1 MHTVLFNRAGKKT
14 EIKKNIRKWSGVVTE
29 DEDELEEIKEK
40 VRCCD
45 EKIKDKKR
53 KEKLKCEFHPN
64 SNFPTNALCKL
75 KFTDGDK
82 AVQAER

>member
-45 EKIKDKKR
+45 EKIK
-53 KEKLKCEFHPN
+53 EK
-64 SNFPTNALCKL
+64 
-75 KFTDGDK
+75 
-82 AVQAER
+82 